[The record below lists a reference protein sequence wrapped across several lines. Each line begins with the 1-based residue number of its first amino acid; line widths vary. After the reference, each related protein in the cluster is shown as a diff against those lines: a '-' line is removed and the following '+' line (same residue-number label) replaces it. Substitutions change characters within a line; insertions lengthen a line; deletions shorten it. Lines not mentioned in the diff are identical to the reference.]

1 MKSTKVHSLVTLVFA
16 LLAIAA
22 VAAGPA
28 MAVNVEAAQEGP
40 TLSSLFPSVLDLLE
54 NDVPMTPADQGVASF
69 WGAGICLNSCMPCF
83 SNADCNLIPFD
94 RCLIGYTYC
103 P

>member
-16 LLAIAA
+16 ILAVAL

-28 MAVNVEAAQEGP
+28 LAVSVEAATEGP

-54 NDVPMTPADQGVASF
+54 KDVPMTPADQGVASF
-69 WGAGICLNSCMPCF
+69 WAAGICLNSCLPCN
-83 SNADCNLIPFD
+83 SNADCNWIPGD